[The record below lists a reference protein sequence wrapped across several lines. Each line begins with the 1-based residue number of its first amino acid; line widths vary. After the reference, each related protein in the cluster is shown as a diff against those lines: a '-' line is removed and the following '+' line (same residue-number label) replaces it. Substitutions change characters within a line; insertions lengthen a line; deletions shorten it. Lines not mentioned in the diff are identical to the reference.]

1 MSGEFSK
8 PQLISNRKVDV
19 MSEEP
24 KYTAGFAASEDISFM
39 EISDAI
45 DKTNTEDFVGEDY
58 FKGFKAGLIFAFIDK
73 SIETHGLS
81 LNAFILNSAANYFK
95 MKSSH
100 CASAANLSMLGI
112 REKLDEAFASKDFDQ
127 ISAVATEALNDIL
140 SPLKGDGDER

>member
-1 MSGEFSK
+1 MSK
-8 PQLISNRKVDV
+8 
-19 MSEEP
+19 EP
-24 KYTAGFAASEDISFM
+24 KYTAGFAASEDISIM
-39 EISDAI
+39 EISNAI

-58 FKGFKAGLIFAFIDK
+58 FKGFKAGLVFAFIDK

-81 LNAFILNSAANYFK
+81 LDAYILNSAANYFE
-95 MKSSH
+95 MKSDH
-100 CASAANLSMLGI
+100 CSTASKLSMLGI

>member
-1 MSGEFSK
+1 MSK
-8 PQLISNRKVDV
+8 
-19 MSEEP
+19 EP
-24 KYTAGFAASEDISFM
+24 KYTAGFAASEDISIM
-39 EISDAI
+39 EISNAI

-58 FKGFKAGLIFAFIDK
+58 FKGFKAGLVFAFIDK

-81 LNAFILNSAANYFK
+81 LDAYILNSAANYFE
-95 MKSSH
+95 MKSDH
-100 CASAANLSMLGI
+100 CSTASKLSMLDI